1 MSHSRHK
8 YNKPWT
14 ILVASSGRQSGSLRG
29 QEDPSP
35 VPPQRAASVPA
46 SAVVEHAVK
55 SRRTKGGKSVNLP
68 PSGAAWTWQ
77 SAAMAIVIISI
88 FAFVFFAAVV
98 VVVGSTLTRS
108 APRRVSFLLVLPDC
122 CPYIF
127 DCRMMSHPPPA
138 HPRQTDFSFMS
149 LPPLPPPTI
158 PFPSLPLRH
167 LPAPLFPAMSFPIQ
181 SIINKHREDNI
192 LKYPRN
198 FMRRM
203 DIS

>member
-1 MSHSRHK
+1 MYKFHFQLKSVSHSRHK

-14 ILVASSGRQSGSLRG
+14 IPVASSGRQSGSLRG

-35 VPPQRAASVPA
+35 VPPQCAASVPA

-55 SRRTKGGKSVNLP
+55 SRRTKGGKSVNLS

-108 APRRVSFLLVLPDC
+108 APRRVSFLLLLPDC
-122 CPYIF
+122 CPFIF
-127 DCRMMSHPPPA
+127 DCRIMSHPPPA

-149 LPPLPPPTI
+149 LPPPPPPHHTLHQLMWLSGRLMLLVAEVRGSI
-158 PFPSLPLRH
+158 PC
-167 LPAPLFPAMSFPIQ
+167 
-181 SIINKHREDNI
+181 KT
-192 LKYPRN
+192 PRLE
-198 FMRRM
+198 
-203 DIS
+203 